1 MNEQLAIFV
10 CFLLNISITI
20 DQSPVVD
27 SGVKVF
33 FLTKKEKK
41 RRETGTWMSIVTDDW
56 NQNENCNVIYPLKQ

>member
-33 FLTKKEKK
+33 FWQKKK
-41 RRETGTWMSIVTDDW
+41 RKEERQVREWVSLQTIEIKMKIVMW
-56 NQNENCNVIYPLKQ
+56 FIH